1 MKLNRDRLDKLE
13 LAFGLLVGVIITAVL
28 VYQFG
33 AIFIGVLV
41 AAGLLAIL
49 FDRFI
54 HFSSVKLD
62 DERLE
67 KISMFASMTAL
78 LTTVVLIAGLK
89 LLMVIRLVP
98 EIDSSTL
105 LTMMLYL
112 IFAIFMGSLI
122 FYYWKG
128 DVE

>member
-1 MKLNRDRLDKLE
+1 MELNRDRLDKLE
-13 LAFGLLVGVIITAVL
+13 LAFGLFVGIIIAAVL
-28 VYQFG
+28 VYLFG
-33 AIFIGVLV
+33 IVFIGVLIV
-41 AAGLLAIL
+41 AGLLAIL

-54 HFSSVKLD
+54 HYSSVRFD

-67 KISMFASMTAL
+67 KICMFASMTAL
-78 LTTVVLIAGLK
+78 LTTMVMIVGLK
-89 LLMVIRLVP
+89 LLMIIRLVP
-98 EIDSSTL
+98 EISSSTL

-112 IFAIFMGSLI
+112 MFVIFMGSLI